1 MRLLLLFLAAVTML
15 ATPFG
20 TVQIVAPGPGFLVT
34 PAPSITGST
43 DFYAGPGFP
52 FPGQPFY
59 PTTTLSYSGSAT
71 ASSGILKAGIS
82 MSASSIY
89 QSPSFTPR
97 VWQGASGAAIAE
109 WDDIWTIAS
118 PAIVNG
124 VLRLSFAITGTGP
137 GSLTIYGPSFP
148 AQEFQLFP
156 TTNTFSVPITTGVGT
171 EIRVR
176 LTAGGAGIGMPPGGF
191 SSDYRNTVILTGVSV
206 TDGVNPVS
214 YSMTTQS
221 QDPFFNQFLGDA
233 GVPEPGTFATAA
245 VALLALGV
253 LRRRR

>member
-15 ATPFG
+15 A
-20 TVQIVAPGPGFLVT
+20 VQIVAPGPGFLVT

-52 FPGQPFY
+52 FPGQFFY

-82 MSASSIY
+82 MSASSIN
-89 QSPSFTPR
+89 QSLSFTPPR

-109 WDDIWTIAS
+109 WEDIWTLAS

-156 TTNTFSVPITTGVGT
+156 TTNTISVPITTGVGT

-191 SSDYRNTVILTGVSV
+191 SSDCNGPRSF
-206 TDGVNPVS
+206 P
-214 YSMTTQS
+214 
-221 QDPFFNQFLGDA
+221 A
-233 GVPEPGTFATAA
+233 
-245 VALLALGV
+245 
-253 LRRRR
+253 